1 MKRHIINIT
10 GFALMAIA
18 SAIGLTSNLLTLLNQ
33 DSLVDSV
40 WLKWQIIIFVIAFAF
55 TLGLSIYLM
64 VVWILRMVS
73 DRKINKE

>member
-18 SAIGLTSNLLTLLNQ
+18 SAIGLTSNLLTLFNQ
-33 DSLVDSV
+33 DSLVGSV
-40 WLKWQIIIFVIAFAF
+40 WLKWQIIIFVAAFAF

-64 VVWILRMVS
+64 VVWILRMVN